1 MRQACLDRAP
11 RRHREN
17 RTSWFGGHWSPTQA
31 SPLAPVIRASPGR
44 RHWPLAG
51 SRRGLAAAPPPGGAQ
66 KYARLIDHQL
76 SWALTDLRRDGLVEN
91 PARSVWKLAGAAL
104 EPAAAAVEA
113 PPERDRVARLRAM
126 PYRDYLRTP
135 EWRRTRAAALHRAG
149 HACSLDVT
157 HASDLEVHHRTYER
171 LGEELAGDL
180 VVLCRDCHRIHHGH
194 HGHPRRA
201 EPPPAAPSSSTPPP
215 VRGTRP
221 KPKPS
226 LLRRLLAR

>member
-1 MRQACLDRAP
+1 VVRRALVADASQPSCAGHPCFPGTSTLAAGGFTP
-11 RRHREN
+11 RE
-17 RTSWFGGHWSPTQA
+17 
-31 SPLAPVIRASPGR
+31 
-44 RHWPLAG
+44 
-51 SRRGLAAAPPPGGAQ
+51 LAAAPPPGGAH

-180 VVLCRDCHRIHHGH
+180 VVLCRDCHRIHHGP